1 MAFETVDFQNLYTS
15 QDSNNNSTVA
25 NLSES
30 GSYHTGWWTKIYSQK
45 LWIAGEV
52 VSALC
57 VLVSFYLLICITIFV
72 KRENSKQGKGNSKRP
87 VILRLVTTFNS
98 FASENGTA
106 AISTAKK
113 NNNQSSGQT
122 RRNRHR
128 VNTGGWMRNTLLF
141 TVYVNFFRVLV
152 EQMIFLD
159 GGSSDVACNTLT
171 KLMITLTAVSIHGC
185 LVFLWLRQF
194 AFYANPLLRKIR
206 PRSLKLISFATYVEM
221 VVTVLLALVL
231 HLWWRDY
238 FTLENVCVPLHE
250 SETVSVYVPFG
261 VMVISTVSI
270 QISLTFLF
278 VYPIVCHNVQMKK
291 RSEGGRRNS
300 GQAVF
305 KSTNRLLK
313 CVKRALV
320 GGTVGITTDVIG
332 AMVSMWLLDDLPIFV
347 LSVLYELNILLNIGC
362 LLYTYVNW
370 REIVFPW
377 LRRKRVDKDKA
388 VPSEA
393 KDKATAISTKRL
405 PALTYFEYLNNT
417 CDMSSVD
424 C

>member
-72 KRENSKQGKGNSKRP
+72 KRENSKQGKGNSKRR

-250 SETVSVYVPFG
+250 SERVSVYVPFG
-261 VMVISTVSI
+261 VM
-270 QISLTFLF
+270 
-278 VYPIVCHNVQMKK
+278 MKK

-405 PALTYFEYLNNT
+405 PALTSFEYLNNT